1 MPQELGEIIQM
12 ALRTINKPKFEIY
25 DSFGSSVTIDEPQCN
40 FSLKDAS
47 TGTAVMANVVGT
59 DSFLDVNN
67 SDTDAAGNTIK
78 TIQLTIDLHDTD
90 ITAGRYW
97 LMLRVGLTNGETDRF
112 KIQIDVIDFEDVGE
126 APVS

>member
-1 MPQELGEIIQM
+1 
-12 ALRTINKPKFEIY
+12 
-25 DSFGSSVTIDEPQCN
+25 
-40 FSLKDAS
+40 
-47 TGTAVMANVVGT
+47 MANVVGT